1 MILSLNECAD
11 ITVHARSVLLHA
23 GGRVTATSISPSAIK
38 ANDVFVLRFESGG
51 RRTADEPL
59 AVGFAAWGNGTSVG
73 GEILYTTTDITF
85 SVAPA
90 KAHDCWSVTDMFGAA
105 LSAAARVCAT
115 SGASVSISLPA
126 NGSAT
131 GPVYLLPVDTEAV
144 DGAINSRL

>member
-1 MILSLNECAD
+1 M
-11 ITVHARSVLLHA
+11 LLCA
-23 GGRVTATSISPSAIK
+23 GGRVTASSISPPAID

-51 RRTADEPL
+51 GRTQEDKPL

-73 GEILYTTTDITF
+73 GKIVYTTTDITF

-105 LSAAARVCAT
+105 LSAAPRVCAT

-131 GPVYLLPVDTEAV
+131 GPVYLLPVDAEAV
-144 DGAINSRL
+144 DGALNSRL